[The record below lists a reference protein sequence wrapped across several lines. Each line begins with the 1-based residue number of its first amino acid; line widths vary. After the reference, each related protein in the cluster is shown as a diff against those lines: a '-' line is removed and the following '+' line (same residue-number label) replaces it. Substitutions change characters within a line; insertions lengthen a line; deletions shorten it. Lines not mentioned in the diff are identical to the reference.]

1 MSALINNPASER
13 ALAAREIKENT
24 KPASEGREKISMMVI
39 AMAAGRVSG
48 RRKRNCLWRRY
59 GANCVCV
66 SRINALGRVTNDTDG
81 GHGGAQINDLLRL

>member
-13 ALAAREIKENT
+13 WGCQRNKR
-24 KPASEGREKISMMVI
+24 KHKASKRGQRKNFNDGDSNG
-39 AMAAGRVSG
+39 GRVG
-48 RRKRNCLWRRY
+48 GWVGDGKGIVY
-59 GANCVCV
+59 GEGMERIVCV